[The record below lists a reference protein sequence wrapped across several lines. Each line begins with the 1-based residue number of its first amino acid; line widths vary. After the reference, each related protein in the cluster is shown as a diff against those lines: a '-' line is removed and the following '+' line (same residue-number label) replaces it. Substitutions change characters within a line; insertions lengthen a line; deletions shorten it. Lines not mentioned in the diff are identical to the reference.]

1 MGVLSVKRKSMDQLT
16 VEFDKQMWYI
26 LELNRAKNLI
36 VLEQCIGHPTKG
48 VKVITRK
55 LDNPNIVYYGI

>member
-1 MGVLSVKRKSMDQLT
+1 MDQLT